1 MKIPNK
7 IRIGGMELNTEFCEN
22 LNGRYAETCIGAGY
36 IKITKSFQGLQHS
49 ESSMNNSYIHEVTH
63 AILDTMGKTELSSD
77 EVFVSSFAGYMT
89 EFVYQ
94 LLDAQKE

>member
-1 MKIPNK
+1 
-7 IRIGGMELNTEFCEN
+7 MELNTEFCEN
-22 LNGRYAETCIGAGY
+22 LNGKYAECCLAAGY
-36 IKITKSFQGLQHS
+36 IKITKNFQGLSQS

-63 AILDTMGKTELSSD
+63 AILDTMGKSELSGD
-77 EVFVSSFAGYMT
+77 EVFVSSFAGYLT